1 VKPSENNSEWLTRK
15 RLVDPKLK
23 AAGWRIVPFKP
34 NTLLDSYE
42 GCAIEEFETA
52 NGPTDYALCANGAI
66 LGIVEAKKLTLGP
79 QSVLTQAERY
89 SKGVTDSPFNY
100 RGFRVP
106 FLYSTNGEAIWHHD
120 IRHELSRSHIITEFH
135 TPEALIERLQR
146 DLDTC
151 CDTLLHT
158 ANDHP
163 RLRPYQ
169 RDANIAIEKAIADR
183 RQQMLVAMATGTG
196 KTFTM
201 VNEVY
206 RPQPSVVVSV
216 DLLTTGVDIPDL
228 EGIVFLRPV
237 KSRILFEQML
247 GRGTRKGEHFPDK
260 SHFVVF
266 DCFGGTLLEYFKKA
280 TEITAEPPEHEVR
293 TITEIIEDIWNN
305 RDRDYNI
312 RRLVKRLQRIDKEM
326 SAEARDMFAA
336 FIPQGDMAKYA
347 SDLPRQLRTDFV
359 EKMKL
364 LREKTFQDLLVNYP
378 RRQRTF
384 LVATDT
390 VDTVSSSWLV
400 RGTDGKEYKP
410 EDYLSVF
417 ARFIRENPAQVEAI
431 RILLNRP
438 RDWSTAALTELR
450 QKLAIAPQR
459 FTLENLRKA
468 HEIHY
473 HKALV
478 DIISMVKHAANEQE
492 PLYTAGDRVKL
503 AMAKMTTGKPFTPE
517 QIQWLDRIEAH
528 LVENL
533 TIEQE
538 DFEAVPVFNLAGG
551 WGRANRVF
559 DGKLPQMIKQL
570 NEAIAS

>member
-1 VKPSENNSEWLTRK
+1 LTPILTSEAAIWRKTLDHFDTVKVGLTATPAAHTTAYFKDIVYRYEYE
-15 RLVDPKLK
+15 RAVREGFLVDYDVVAVKSNVRMNGIFLQE
-23 AAGWRIVPFKP
+23 GEQVEIV
-34 NTLLDSYE
+34 N
-42 GCAIEEFETA
+42 
-52 NGPTDYALCANGAI
+52 
-66 LGIVEAKKLTLGP
+66 P
-79 QSVLTQAERY
+79 QSGAKQLDLLEDERQF
-89 SKGVTDSPFNY
+89 DSSTVERDITSPDSNRKILEEVKKWAVEHEQHYGRFPKILIFAVNDLPHTSHADQLVEIGRDVFG
-100 RGFRVP
+100 RGDSFVQK
-106 FLYSTNGEAIWHHD
+106 I
-120 IRHELSRSHIITEFH
+120 
-135 TPEALIERLQR
+135 
-146 DLDTC
+146 
-151 CDTLLHT
+151 
-158 ANDHP
+158 
-163 RLRPYQ
+163 
-169 RDANIAIEKAIADR
+169 
-183 RQQMLVAMATGTG
+183 TG
-196 KTFTM
+196 KVDRPLQHIREFR
-201 VNEVY
+201 N

-266 DCFGGTLLEYFKKA
+266 DCFDGTLLEYFKKA

-293 TITEIIEDIWNN
+293 TITEIIEDIWSN

-326 SAEARDMFAA
+326 SGDARDMFAA

-347 SDLPRQLRTDFV
+347 SDLPRQLRKDFG
-359 EKMKL
+359 ETMKL

-417 ARFIRENPAQVEAI
+417 ARFVRENPAQVEAI
-431 RILLNRP
+431 RILLGRP
-438 RDWSTAALTELR
+438 RDWNTAALTELR
-450 QKLAIAPQR
+450 QKLAVAPQR

-533 TIEQE
+533 TIEPE

>member
-1 VKPSENNSEWLTRK
+1 MSRTLRPRCKSRERPPEPNVGQKKLYRWYSNWKILQFTCEHCGWTGKGEKTFPNEGVLECPRCDRGVAYVQFPSLRDTEQAA
-15 RLVDPKLK
+15 
-23 AAGWRIVPFKP
+23 AAG
-34 NTLLDSYE
+34 NE
-42 GCAIEEFETA
+42 
-52 NGPTDYALCANGAI
+52 
-66 LGIVEAKKLTLGP
+66 
-79 QSVLTQAERY
+79 
-89 SKGVTDSPFNY
+89 
-100 RGFRVP
+100 
-106 FLYSTNGEAIWHHD
+106 EAIRELPEKRER
-120 IRHELSRSHIITEFH
+120 IRRLEARMNKFWSNHLHSLEQLPNDLPHTSHADQLVEIG
-135 TPEALIERLQR
+135 R
-146 DLDTC
+146 DVFGRGDSFV
-151 CDTLLHT
+151 
-158 ANDHP
+158 
-163 RLRPYQ
+163 Q
-169 RDANIAIEKAIADR
+169 KI
-183 RQQMLVAMATGTG
+183 TG
-196 KTFTM
+196 KVERPLQHIREFR
-201 VNEVY
+201 N

-266 DCFGGTLLEYFKKA
+266 DCFDGTLLEYFKNA

-312 RRLVKRLQRIDKEM
+312 HRLVKRLQRIDKEM
-326 SAEARDMFAA
+326 SGEARDMFAA
-336 FIPQGDMAKYA
+336 FIPQGDLAKYA

-359 EKMKL
+359 ERMKL
-364 LREKTFQDLLVNYP
+364 LREKSFQDLLVNYP

-390 VDTVSSSWLV
+390 VDVVSSSWLV

-417 ARFIRENPAQVEAI
+417 ARFVRENPAQVEAI

-438 RDWSTAALTELR
+438 RDWNTAALTELR

-459 FTLENLRKA
+459 FTFENLRKA

-503 AMAKMTTGKPFTPE
+503 AMARMTTGKSFTPE

-551 WGRANRVF
+551 WSRANRVF